1 MYGGIAEPASKTCLC
16 TQCVGVVMVCCTVVC
31 VDVCCMCVD
40 VCCMCI
46 DVCRC
51 VDVWQGWDTTQ
62 INK

>member
-16 TQCVGVVMVCCTVVC
+16 TQCVGAVMVCCTVVC

-40 VCCMCI
+40 VC
-46 DVCRC
+46 RC
-51 VDVWQGWDTTQ
+51 VDVLQGWDTTQ

>member
-1 MYGGIAEPASKTCLC
+1 MYGGIGEPASKTCLC
-16 TQCVGVVMVCCTVVC
+16 RRGDDVLYCSMCVVC
-31 VDVCCMCVD
+31 VLYVCIDVCCMFV
-40 VCCMCI
+40 